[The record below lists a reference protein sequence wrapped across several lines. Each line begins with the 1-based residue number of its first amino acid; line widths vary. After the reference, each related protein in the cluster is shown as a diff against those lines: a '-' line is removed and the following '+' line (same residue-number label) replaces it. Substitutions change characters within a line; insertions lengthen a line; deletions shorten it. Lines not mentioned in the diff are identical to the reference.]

1 MDLIQEQKEIEI
13 DMANRGIDRYQRAA
27 LAAAQG
33 GEATRTKS
41 VQVVLD
47 TAIDAVSVA
56 VDGFREAAKSGK
68 AGRRHS
74 AIKLLEGI
82 GSGEVSYIALR
93 ITLDGLAKDLPVT
106 PIACAIGRSVEM
118 EARMI
123 KLEETQGSYVRALM
137 KDLDSRTDH
146 LRHRRAVLAKVLR
159 DRGDAWDPWGER
171 NHLLLGLK
179 MIELI
184 VESTGLMEIAN
195 TRVGKKGLAVLRA
208 TDRFRDWLYGLD
220 TQFALLVPEY
230 LPCVI
235 PPKPWTSVDDG
246 GYHTDSLAFPPKL
259 VKTFN
264 KAHLRILAKSDL
276 TNVMR
281 AVNTIQQT
289 PWQINVRVLEVA
301 EQLWAERRPI
311 AGLPNMDDTPL
322 PAKPEDIDTNEEAK
336 TAWKREAAKTYDLN
350 QRTTGRRVGVLKNLH
365 TAREFAKYER
375 IYFPYQLDFRG
386 RVYPIPQGLNPQGSD
401 LGKAL
406 LRFSEGDALDT
417 SEAIRW
423 FKVHGANC
431 YGVDKVSF
439 DDRVKWVEEHAEH
452 ILRSAEDPVG
462 YQWWADADS
471 PFCFL
476 AWAFEFNDWLA
487 QGASPEFISR
497 IPVAMDGS
505 CNGLQHY
512 SAMLRDRRSGAAT
525 NLLPSDKPED
535 IYGEVAKVTMAKLD
549 EIAGNYARGIRK
561 DGQTDEE
568 AMHESM
574 MAAKWFGFG
583 VDRKITKRPVMV
595 LPYGGTQRSC
605 MDYVLEA
612 VKERP
617 STPFAEDE
625 LLKASSWLAG
635 VVWESIGEV
644 VVSARLAM
652 GWLKA
657 AASKVAKEGKPLVWE
672 TPSGFPVMQAYP
684 EMTLARIE
692 THLMGAR
699 FVPALQ
705 VPVGDKL
712 DARRQASGVA
722 PNFVHSMDASALME
736 AVNLAAQ
743 RGVSQFAM
751 IHDSYGT
758 TASKTAELSRSLRD
772 AFVRMYE
779 ENEVL
784 EQFHAKAVAP
794 TGATGIPSPPFVGGL
809 DLSEVKKSLYFF
821 A

>member
-27 LAAAQG
+27 LEAAQS
-33 GEATRTKS
+33 GEASRTKS
-41 VQVVLD
+41 VQIVLD
-47 TAIDAVSVA
+47 TAIDAVSSA
-56 VDGFREAAKSGK
+56 IDAFRDDAASGK

-74 AIKLLEGI
+74 SIKLLKGV
-82 GSGEVSYIALR
+82 GSGEIAYIALR

-106 PIACAIGRSVEM
+106 PIACAIGRSVET
-118 EARMI
+118 EARML

-171 NHLLLGLK
+171 NHLTVGLK
-179 MIELI
+179 LVELI
-184 VESTGLMEIAN
+184 VESTGLMEISN
-195 TRVGKKGLAVLRA
+195 TRVGKKSLAVIRA

-220 TQFALLVPEY
+220 RQFALLVPEY

-235 PPKPWTSVDDG
+235 PPKPWTTLDDG
-246 GYHTDSLAFPPKL
+246 GYHTDALAYPPKL

-264 KAHLRILAKSDL
+264 KAHLRLLAKSDL
-276 TNVMR
+276 SNVTA
-281 AVNTIQQT
+281 AVNAIQNT
-289 PWQINVRVLEVA
+289 AWQINAKVLEVA
-301 EQLWAERRPI
+301 EQLWEQRRPI
-311 AGLPNMDDTPL
+311 AGLPEMDDTPL

-336 TAWKREAAKTYDLN
+336 TAWKRAAAKTYDAN
-350 QRTTGRRVGVLKNLH
+350 QRITGRRVGVLKNLH
-365 TAREFAKYER
+365 TAREFTRYER

-386 RVYPIPQGLNPQGSD
+386 RVYPIPQGLNPQGND

-406 LRFSEGDALDT
+406 LRFADGDPLDT
-417 SEAIRW
+417 AEAIRW

-439 DDRVKWVEEHAEH
+439 DDRTAWVEENAEN
-452 ILRSAEDPVG
+452 IIRSAEDPIG
-462 YQWWADADS
+462 FQWWADADS
-471 PFCFL
+471 PFGFL
-476 AWAFEFNDWLA
+476 AWAFEFNEWLA
-487 QGASPEFISR
+487 SGCSPQFISR
-497 IPVAMDGS
+497 VPVAMDGS

-512 SAMLRDRRSGAAT
+512 SAMLRDSRSGAAT
-525 NLLPSDKPED
+525 NLLPSEKPED
-535 IYGEVAKVTMAKLD
+535 IYGEVAKVAMRKLA
-549 EIAGNYARGIRK
+549 EVEANYARGVRK

-568 AMHESM
+568 AMRESLL
-574 MAAKWFGFG
+574 AGKWLTFGI
-583 VDRKITKRPVMV
+583 DRKITKRPVMV

-617 STPFAEDE
+617 SIPFPEDE
-625 LLKASSWLAG
+625 LLKASAWLSG
-635 VVWESIGEV
+635 VIWESIGEV

-657 AASKVAKEGKPLVWE
+657 AAMKVSNEGRPLVWK

-684 EMTLARIE
+684 EMKLTQIE
-692 THLMGAR
+692 TFLMGSR
-699 FVPALQ
+699 FRPALQ
-705 VPVGDKL
+705 VQQGDKL

-722 PNFVHSMDASALME
+722 PNFVHSMDASALM
-736 AVNLAAQ
+736 ATVSLASQ
-743 RGVSQFAM
+743 RGITQFAM

-758 TASKTAELSRSLRD
+758 TAGKTAILAAALRD
-772 AFVRMYE
+772 AFVSMYE
-779 ENEVL
+779 DNDVL
-784 EQFHAKAVAP
+784 QQFYDQAVSPANV
-794 TGATGIPSPPFVGGL
+794 TGVPDIPFVGGL
-809 DLSEVKKSLYFF
+809 DLEDVKKSLYFF